1 MVEKSLVY
9 IHSTSPARR
18 FVGCGA
24 LIEGGYIATCRH
36 VWRMATAK
44 ADPAAPLQVEIEFP
58 WSREGGTCVRKAAE
72 LADACEDSEWPSL
85 DLVLLWP
92 EAMPSGVMTLP
103 LAMNERYE
111 TGAGYAYAGLAGR
124 DPKTPAAVRPVKMD
138 GEIEPH
144 IDPEGRRQFTGD
156 KVQGYWAEEGSSG
169 SPLFLD
175 NGQQLAGILSLSETG
190 VNQGKS
196 TLHEGFVVPATTIR
210 RHLSRLVAAPVAAKQ
225 GVDPAALQPI
235 LDQFGARD
243 VPVADIP
250 ARLLEFVLAAR
261 AQAALPAPR
270 SNEGADID
278 ATIGAAR
285 DKVGKFDTDGARAVL
300 QTKIAE
306 EEEARKQ
313 RLLPLLKERAAVE
326 RLAFDHAAARAT
338 YAEIVRLAPDDTW
351 AWFDLGDLWV
361 TAGSLDEAMR
371 AFREGEASARRAGNE
386 RDLSVSQCWIGD
398 VLLAKGDLAGALAAY
413 GAYNTV
419 AERLAAQDPGKA
431 VWQRDLSISH
441 NKIGEVREAQG
452 DLDGAL
458 AAYRAGL
465 AIRERLAAQD
475 PGNAEWQ
482 RDLAVSHNKIGDVRQ
497 AQGDLDGALAA
508 YNADLAIAERLAA
521 QNPGNA
527 EWQRDLSVSHE
538 KIGDVR
544 RAQGDLDGA
553 LAAYRASLAIRKRL
567 AAQDSGNAEWQRDL
581 SVSHSRIGEVREAQ
595 GDLDGAFAAY
605 SADLAIA
612 ERLAAQDP
620 GNAGWQ
626 RDLAVSHNKIGKVR
640 QAQKD
645 TAGARSAYRKALDI
659 MAPPA
664 ARDTT
669 NAVWRNDVAY
679 YRRKLMELGDDGA
692 A

>member
-1 MVEKSLVY
+1 
-9 IHSTSPARR
+9 
-18 FVGCGA
+18 VGCGA

-210 RHLSRLVAAPVAAKQ
+210 QHLSRLVAAPVAAKQ
-225 GVDPAALQPI
+225 GIDPAALQPI

-243 VPVADIP
+243 VPVAEIP
-250 ARLLEFVLAAR
+250 SRLLEFVLAAR
-261 AQAALPAPR
+261 AQAAQPAPR

-285 DKVGKFDTDGARAVL
+285 DKVGKFDTTGARAVL

-306 EEEARKQ
+306 EEQART
-313 RLLPLLKERAAVE
+313 RRMVPLLKERALVE
-326 RLAFDHAAARAT
+326 RLAFDHAAAKTT
-338 YAEIVRLAPDDTW
+338 YGEIIRLAPDDAW
-351 AWFDLGDLWV
+351 AWFELGDLWV
-361 TAGSLDEAMR
+361 TAGSLDEATKAYR
-371 AFREGEASARRAGNE
+371 GGEAAARRTADE
-386 RDLSVSQCWIGD
+386 RDISVS
-398 VLLAKGDLAGALAAY
+398 Y
-413 GAYNTV
+413 
-419 AERLAAQDPGKA
+419 
-431 VWQRDLSISH
+431 
-441 NKIGEVREAQG
+441 NKIGEVRQAEG
-452 DLDGAL
+452 DLSGAL
-458 AAYRAGL
+458 AAYSEG
-465 AIRERLAAQD
+465 
-475 PGNAEWQ
+475 
-482 RDLAVSHNKIGDVRQ
+482 
-497 AQGDLDGALAA
+497 
-508 YNADLAIAERLAA
+508 LAIAERLAA
-521 QNPGNA
+521 RDPNNA
-527 EWQRDLSVSHE
+527 LWQHDISVSHI

-544 RAQGDLDGA
+544 HAQRDLEGA
-553 LAAYRASLAIRKRL
+553 LAAYRLSHAIRVRLAAREPDNAVWQRELSISQNWIGNVLLEQRDLNGALVAYLAYNTMAERL
-567 AAQDSGNAEWQRDL
+567 AAQYPANTEWQRDL
-581 SVSHSRIGEVREAQ
+581 LISHVKVGDVRFAQ
-595 GDLDGAFAAY
+595 GNLEGAHTAFRAG
-605 SADLAIA
+605 LAIA
-612 ERLAAQDP
+612 ERLAALDP
-620 GNAGWQ
+620 GNVQWQ
-626 RDLAVSHNKIGKVR
+626 RDLIVSCMRTAKCDPTAARALLGRAQEIAAGLKSTGRLAPVDAAVPAEIE
-640 QAQKD
+640 QALRA
-645 TAGARSAYRKALDI
+645 AGAEGQMR
-659 MAPPA
+659 
-664 ARDTT
+664 
-669 NAVWRNDVAY
+669 
-679 YRRKLMELGDDGA
+679 
-692 A
+692 